1 MVKSF
6 TIAGVNLKRL
16 NFFAKSMGGMTLFEK
31 IVAGE
36 IPCHRIAE
44 GENWL
49 AFLDIF
55 PRSPGH
61 TLVIP
66 KQGIQH
72 LANLSTSQRNELFDG
87 VCQVETILSAYF
99 KTTDFTI
106 CIHDGPLA
114 GQEVPHVH
122 VHVIPRI
129 AGDGGG
135 TLQSMWPS
143 APAMG
148 GQADHAALTQLATQI
163 GEGQ

>member
-1 MVKSF
+1 
-6 TIAGVNLKRL
+6 
-16 NFFAKSMGGMTLFEK
+16 MGGATLFEK

-36 IPCHRIAE
+36 IPCHRVAE

-49 AFLDIF
+49 AFLDIS

-72 LANLSTSQRNELFDG
+72 LSNLSTSQRNELFEG
-87 VCQVETILSAYF
+87 VCQVETILSSHF
-99 KTTDFTI
+99 NTTDFTI

-135 TLQSMWPS
+135 TLQSMWPN

-148 GQADHAALTQLATQI
+148 GQADHTALALLATRI
-163 GEGQ
+163 GGGQ